1 MTANIPEQFIEE
13 SPLSVAGITFYIK
26 DILEEDYQL
35 QKISVIGEVS
45 SAKLNSGNL
54 YFTLSEPDNSASLPC
69 AIWRSTL
76 KNIHHQPEKGEQI
89 IVTGRI
95 SLYPPRGD
103 YKLIVDNVSLAGEGI
118 QNLRYLQLRSR
129 LEAEGLFDKK
139 NKGIIPKFPK
149 TIAVVTS
156 DTAAAWGDIKRTIKQ
171 RFPLVKILLSPT
183 LVQGEFA
190 PPGIVEAIKKVELD
204 GRAEVIILARG
215 GGAVEDLSC
224 FNDERV
230 VRVIADCKIPIITGI
245 GHQRD
250 ETLADLVA
258 DYSAHTPTAA
268 AEKVVPDQN
277 QLYTEHRQ
285 RIEIIIDALR
295 TSLNEKKANLK
306 SLKNRLKNIPKTS
319 RTLDKA
325 TIKCQ
330 MLRQRLA
337 ALDPK
342 AVLSRG
348 YAVVQKND
356 GKLVNSTSDLTTDQ
370 ELIIQ
375 LNSGKVK
382 VKITDILEAEN
393 LEEKNGI

>member
-1 MTANIPEQFIEE
+1 MTLNLSNQFIEE
-13 SPLSVAGITFYIK
+13 SPLSVAGITFYIQ

-35 QKISVIGEVS
+35 QQISVIGEVS

-103 YKLIVDNVSLAGEGI
+103 YKLIVNTVSLAGEGI
-118 QNLRYLQLRSR
+118 QNIRYLQLRSR
-129 LEAEGLFDKK
+129 LETEGLFDQE
-139 NKGIIPKFPK
+139 NKLTLPKFPK

-156 DTAAAWGDIKRTIKQ
+156 DTAAAWGDIQRTIKQ
-171 RFPLVKILLSPT
+171 RYPLVKILLSPT
-183 LVQGEFA
+183 FVQGEFA
-190 PPGIVEAIKKVELD
+190 PPAIVEAIKKVELD

-230 VRVIADCKIPIITGI
+230 VRVIADCQIPIITGI

-277 QLYTEHRQ
+277 QLYEEYCQ
-285 RIEIIIDALR
+285 RVERIIDALK
-295 TSLNEKKANLK
+295 TKFNEEKASLK
-306 SLKNRLKNIPKTS
+306 SLKNRLKNIPQTS
-319 RTLDKA
+319 ISLDKA
-325 TIKCQ
+325 NFKCQ
-330 MLRQRLA
+330 MLRQKLA

-348 YAVVQKND
+348 YAVVQKTD
-356 GKLVNSTSDLTTDQ
+356 GKLVNSTSDLMTNQ

-382 VKITDILEAEN
+382 VKIMDIFESESM
-393 LEEKNGI
+393 E

>member
-26 DILEEDYQL
+26 ELLEEDHQL

-45 SAKLNSGNL
+45 STNLHSSGL
-54 YFTLSEPDNSASLPC
+54 YFKLSEPDNSASIPC
-69 AIWRSTL
+69 VIWRSTL
-76 KNIHHQPEKGEQI
+76 KNIQHKPQEGEEI
-89 IVTGRI
+89 IVTGNI
-95 SLYPPRGD
+95 NLYAPRGE
-103 YKLIVDNVSLAGEGI
+103 YKLIVNTVSPAGEGI

-129 LEAEGLFDKK
+129 LETEGLFAQK
-139 NKGIIPKFPK
+139 NKLTLPKFPK

-156 DTAAAWGDIKRTIKQ
+156 NTAAAWGDIQRTIKQ
-171 RFPLVKILLSPT
+171 RYPLVKILLSPT
-183 LVQGEFA
+183 FVQGEFA
-190 PPGIVEAIKKVELD
+190 PPSIVEAIKKVELD

-230 VRVIADCKIPIITGI
+230 VRVIADCGIPIITGI

-268 AEKVVPDQN
+268 AEKVVPNQN
-277 QLYTEHRQ
+277 QLYVEHRQ
-285 RIEIIIDALR
+285 RVERIVDALR
-295 TSLNEKKANLK
+295 TRFNEENVNLK
-306 SLKNRLKNIPKTS
+306 SLKNRLKNIPLTS

-325 TIKCQ
+325 TVKCQ
-330 MLRQRLA
+330 ILRQKLA
-337 ALDPK
+337 AINPK

-348 YAVVQKND
+348 YAVVKNTD
-356 GKLVNSTSDLTTDQ
+356 GKLVNSTVDLTTDQ

-375 LNSGKVK
+375 LNHGKVK
-382 VKITDILEAEN
+382 VKITEILES
-393 LEEKNGI
+393 GIRE

>member
-1 MTANIPEQFIEE
+1 MTLNFPNQFIEK

-35 QKISVIGEVS
+35 QQISVIGEVS

-54 YFTLSEPDNSASLPC
+54 YFTLSEPDNSASIPC

-76 KNIHHQPEKGEQI
+76 KNLHHQPEKGEQI

-103 YKLIVDNVSLAGEGI
+103 YKLIVNTVSLSGEGI

-129 LEAEGLFDKK
+129 LEKEGLFDQE
-139 NKGIIPKFPK
+139 NKLTLPKFPK
-149 TIAVVTS
+149 IIAVVTS
-156 DTAAAWGDIKRTIKQ
+156 DTAAAWGDIQRTIKQ

-183 LVQGEFA
+183 FVQGEFA
-190 PPGIVEAIKKVELD
+190 PPSIVEAIKKVELD

-268 AEKVVPDQN
+268 AEKVVQNQN
-277 QLYTEHRQ
+277 QLYVEHCQ
-285 RIEIIIDALR
+285 RVERIIDGLR
-295 TSLNEKKANLK
+295 TRFNEENASLS
-306 SLKNRLKNIPKTS
+306 SLKNRLKNIPLTS
-319 RTLDKA
+319 RSLDKA
-325 TIKCQ
+325 IVKCQ
-330 MLRQRLA
+330 MLRQKLA
-337 ALDPK
+337 AIDPK

-348 YAVVQKND
+348 YAVVQKID
-356 GKLVNSTSDLTTDQ
+356 GKLVNSTADLMADQ

-375 LNSGKVK
+375 LNSGRVKVK
-382 VKITDILEAEN
+382 VMDIFESEN
-393 LEEKNGI
+393 LE

>member
-1 MTANIPEQFIEE
+1 MTANIPEQFIKE

-26 DILEEDYQL
+26 EILEEDHQL
-35 QKISVIGEVS
+35 QQISVIGEVS

-54 YFTLSEPDNSASLPC
+54 YFTLSEPDNSASIPC
-69 AIWRSTL
+69 AIWRNTL

-103 YKLIVDNVSLAGEGI
+103 YKLIVNTVSLAGEGI
-118 QNLRYLQLRSR
+118 QNIRYLQLRSR
-129 LEAEGLFDKK
+129 LEAEGLFDQK
-139 NKGIIPKFPK
+139 NQRTLPKFPQ

-156 DTAAAWGDIKRTIKQ
+156 DTAAAWGDIQRTIKQ
-171 RFPLVKILLSPT
+171 RYPLVKILLSPT

-190 PPGIVEAIKKVELD
+190 PPAIVEAIKKVEID

-230 VRVIADCKIPIITGI
+230 VRVIADCQIPIITGI

-258 DYSAHTPTAA
+258 DYFAHTPTAA

-285 RIEIIIDALR
+285 RIERIVDALR
-295 TSLNEKKANLK
+295 TRFDEENANLA
-306 SLKNRLKNIPKTS
+306 SLKTRLKNIPQTS

-325 TIKCQ
+325 IFKCQ
-330 MLRQRLA
+330 MLRQKLA

-348 YAVVQKND
+348 YAVVKKTD
-356 GKLVNSTSDLTTDQ
+356 GKLVNSTADLTTDQ

-375 LNSGKVK
+375 LNHGKVK
-382 VKITDILEAEN
+382 VKITNIFESEN
-393 LEEKNGI
+393 LE

>member
-1 MTANIPEQFIEE
+1 MTANIPNQFIER

-35 QKISVIGEVS
+35 QQISVMGEVS

-54 YFTLSEPDNSASLPC
+54 YFTLSEPDNSASIPC

-76 KNIHHQPEKGEQI
+76 KNIDHQPEKGEQI

-103 YKLIVDNVSLAGEGI
+103 YKLIVNTVFLAGEGI
-118 QNLRYLQLRSR
+118 QNIRYLQLRSR
-129 LEAEGLFDKK
+129 LEAEGLFDQE
-139 NKGIIPKFPK
+139 NKQIIPEFPQ

-156 DTAAAWGDIKRTIKQ
+156 NTAAAWGDIQRTIKQ
-171 RFPLVKILLSPT
+171 RFPFVKILLSPT

-190 PPGIVEAIKKVELD
+190 PPAIVEAIKKVELD

-230 VRVIADCKIPIITGI
+230 IRVIADCKIPIITGI

-277 QLYTEHRQ
+277 QLYAEHSQ
-285 RIEIIIDALR
+285 RVERIIDALR
-295 TSLNEKKANLK
+295 ARFDEEKANLK
-306 SLKNRLKNIPKTS
+306 SLKNRLKNIPQTS

-325 TIKCQ
+325 TFKCQ
-330 MLRQRLA
+330 MLRQKLA
-337 ALDPK
+337 AIDPK

-375 LNSGKVK
+375 LNHGKVK
-382 VKITDILEAEN
+382 VKIMDILESDT
-393 LEEKNGI
+393 LE

>member
-1 MTANIPEQFIEE
+1 MTLNLSNQFIEE
-13 SPLSVAGITFYIK
+13 SPLSVAGITFYIQ
-26 DILEEDYQL
+26 DIFEEDYQL
-35 QKISVIGEVS
+35 QQISVIGEVS

-54 YFTLSEPDNSASLPC
+54 YFTLSEPDNSASIPC
-69 AIWRSTL
+69 AIWRNTL

-103 YKLIVDNVSLAGEGI
+103 YKLIVNTVSLAGEGI

-129 LEAEGLFDKK
+129 LEKEGLFDQE
-139 NKGIIPKFPK
+139 NKLTLPKFPK

-156 DTAAAWGDIKRTIKQ
+156 DTAAAWGDIQRTIKQ
-171 RFPLVKILLSPT
+171 RYPLVKILLSPT
-183 LVQGEFA
+183 FVQGEFA
-190 PPGIVEAIKKVELD
+190 PTAIVEAIKKVELD

-277 QLYTEHRQ
+277 QLYDEHCQ
-285 RIEIIIDALR
+285 RVERIIDALR
-295 TSLNEKKANLK
+295 TKFNEEKASLK
-306 SLKNRLKNIPKTS
+306 SLKNRLKNIPQTS
-319 RTLDKA
+319 KTLDKA
-325 TIKCQ
+325 NFKCQ
-330 MLRQRLA
+330 ILRQKLA

-348 YAVVQKND
+348 YAVVQENN
-356 GKLVNSTSDLTTDQ
+356 GKLVNSTSDLMADQ

-382 VKITDILEAEN
+382 VKIMDIFESESM
-393 LEEKNGI
+393 E

>member
-1 MTANIPEQFIEE
+1 MTLNLSNQFIEE

-69 AIWRSTL
+69 AIWRNTL

-103 YKLIVDNVSLAGEGI
+103 YKLIVNTVSLAGEGI

-129 LEAEGLFDKK
+129 LEKEGLFDQE
-139 NKGIIPKFPK
+139 NKLNLPKFPK
-149 TIAVVTS
+149 IIAVVTS
-156 DTAAAWGDIKRTIKQ
+156 DTAAAWGDIQRTIKQ
-171 RFPLVKILLSPT
+171 RYPLVKVLLSPT
-183 LVQGEFA
+183 FVQGEFA
-190 PPGIVEAIKKVELD
+190 PIAIVEAIKKVELD

-230 VRVIADCKIPIITGI
+230 VRVIADCQIPIITGI

-277 QLYTEHRQ
+277 QLYEEHCQ
-285 RIEIIIDALR
+285 RVEIIIDALR
-295 TSLNEKKANLK
+295 TKFNEEKASLN
-306 SLKNRLKNIPKTS
+306 SLKNRLKNIHQTS
-319 RTLDKA
+319 KTLDKA
-325 TIKCQ
+325 NFKCQ
-330 MLRQRLA
+330 ILRQKLA

-348 YAVVQKND
+348 YAVVQKNN
-356 GKLVNSTSDLTTDQ
+356 GKLVNSTSDLMAYQ

-382 VKITDILEAEN
+382 VKIMDIFESESM
-393 LEEKNGI
+393 E

>member
-35 QKISVIGEVS
+35 QQISVIGEVS

-103 YKLIVDNVSLAGEGI
+103 YKLIVYNVYLAGEGI
-118 QNLRYLQLRSR
+118 QNLRYLQLLSR
-129 LEAEGLFDKK
+129 LETEGLFDQE
-139 NKGIIPKFPK
+139 NKLNIPKFPK

-156 DTAAAWGDIKRTIKQ
+156 NTAAAWGDIKRTIKQ

-190 PPGIVEAIKKVELD
+190 PPAIVEAIKKVELD

-230 VRVIADCKIPIITGI
+230 VRIIADCKIPIITGI

-268 AEKVVPDQN
+268 AEKVVPEHN
-277 QLYTEHRQ
+277 QLYAEHSQ
-285 RIEIIIDALR
+285 RVERIIDALKAR
-295 TSLNEKKANLK
+295 FNEENANFK
-306 SLKNRLKNIPKTS
+306 SLKNRLKNIPQTS

-325 TIKCQ
+325 TVKCQ
-330 MLRQRLA
+330 MLKQKLA

-348 YAVVQKND
+348 YAVVQQTD
-356 GKLVNSTSDLTTDQ
+356 GKLVNSTSDLTNDQ

-382 VKITDILEAEN
+382 VKIMDIFASESLE
-393 LEEKNGI
+393 

>member
-1 MTANIPEQFIEE
+1 MTTNIPEQFIEE
-13 SPLSVAGITFYIK
+13 SPISVAGITFYIQ

-35 QKISVIGEVS
+35 QQISVIGEVS

-54 YFTLSEPDNSASLPC
+54 YFTLSEPDNSASLTC
-69 AIWRSTL
+69 VIWRSTL

-103 YKLIVDNVSLAGEGI
+103 YKLIVDTVSLAGEGI

-129 LEAEGLFDKK
+129 LEAEGLFDSE
-139 NKGIIPKFPK
+139 NKLNLPKFPQ

-156 DTAAAWGDIKRTIKQ
+156 NTAAAWGDIQRTIKQ

-190 PPGIVEAIKKVELD
+190 PPAIVEAIKKVELD
-204 GRAEVIILARG
+204 QRAEVIILARG

-268 AEKVVPDQN
+268 AEKVVPDKN
-277 QLYTEHRQ
+277 QLYAEHCQ
-285 RIEIIIDALR
+285 RRERIIDALR
-295 TSLNEKKANLK
+295 TRFNEEKANLK
-306 SLKNRLKNIPKTS
+306 SLKNRLKNIPQTS

-325 TIKCQ
+325 TVKCQ
-330 MLRQRLA
+330 MLRQKLA

-342 AVLSRG
+342 AVLLRG
-348 YAVVQKND
+348 YAVVQQTD
-356 GKLVNSTSDLTTDQ
+356 GKLVNSTSDLMTDQ

-382 VKITDILEAEN
+382 VKIMDIFASETLE
-393 LEEKNGI
+393 

>member
-13 SPLSVAGITFYIK
+13 SPISVAGITFYIK

-35 QKISVIGEVS
+35 QQISVIGEVS

-54 YFTLSEPDNSASLPC
+54 YFTLSEPDNSASIPC

-76 KNIHHQPEKGEQI
+76 RKIAHQPEKGEQI

-103 YKLIVDNVSLAGEGI
+103 YKLIVNTVFLAGEGI

-129 LEAEGLFDKK
+129 LEAEGLFDQE
-139 NKGIIPKFPK
+139 NKQIIPKFPQ

-156 DTAAAWGDIKRTIKQ
+156 DTAAAWGDIQRTIKQ
-171 RFPLVKILLSPT
+171 RFPFVKILLSPT

-190 PPGIVEAIKKVELD
+190 PPAIVEAIKKVELD

-230 VRVIADCKIPIITGI
+230 VRVIADCQIPIITGI

-277 QLYTEHRQ
+277 QLYAEHYQ
-285 RIEIIIDALR
+285 RVERIIDALR
-295 TSLNEKKANLK
+295 ARFDEEKANLK
-306 SLKNRLKNIPKTS
+306 SLKNRLKNIPQTS

-325 TIKCQ
+325 TFKCQ
-330 MLRQRLA
+330 MLRQKLA
-337 ALDPK
+337 AIDPK

-375 LNSGKVK
+375 LNHGKVK
-382 VKITDILEAEN
+382 VKITDIFESESLE
-393 LEEKNGI
+393 